1 MKKKVS
7 VLGISVSVGFGSLLV
22 LLVVACV
29 FLTIKSAASGAK
41 LASLEMEIISYQEKN
56 QQLTNQLVMA
66 SSLTEIAQKAEELE
80 LIEPEDV
87 VYLTLDKSVAQL
99 PR

>member
-1 MKKKVS
+1 MKRRVNI
-7 VLGISVSVGFGSLLV
+7 LGISVSIGFGSLLI

-66 SSLTEIAQKAEELE
+66 SSLTEIAQKAEELG
-80 LIEPEDV
+80 LVEPEDV
-87 VYLTLDKSVAQL
+87 VYLTLDKSVAQV